1 MPADNEELWSSK
13 HLSREHRRAEARSKR
28 KPRKMPFFVLLLM
41 MILVAAACFFFAKE
55 NDYVA
60 LVATVLVSISCLFG
74 FSFGLSKVL
83 GSLIG
88 VGTAVAF
95 APGLGASREGL
106 FTEWF
111 GTTGILNRWLIIGVI
126 GLLIAFVVGVIAS
139 VILKFILESRP
150 RLSWFNGWLGFAAG
164 GLNAAIAILF
174 ALGSIQTIAPLYQ
187 TQQQQIENGLQQNAG
202 QAAQSVTS
210 TVLMVDEQ
218 TRASRLGPIVEKW
231 NPFVLI
237 PQLNQFEK
245 IQKTVTVMSDPQQVE
260 NLLQHPT
267 IQEMSDD
274 PEVKTAIDELLQSED
289 FQQLIKEESFDR
301 EAVMQV
307 LESPQILK
315 LIEQPGFLDKAME
328 VIDQTG
334 TGSSQ

>member
-1 MPADNEELWSSK
+1 M
-13 HLSREHRRAEARSKR
+13 
-28 KPRKMPFFVLLLM
+28 
-41 MILVAAACFFFAKE
+41 
-55 NDYVA
+55 
-60 LVATVLVSISCLFG
+60 
-74 FSFGLSKVL
+74 
-83 GSLIG
+83 
-88 VGTAVAF
+88 
-95 APGLGASREGL
+95 
-106 FTEWF
+106 
-111 GTTGILNRWLIIGVI
+111 I

>member
-1 MPADNEELWSSK
+1 M
-13 HLSREHRRAEARSKR
+13 
-28 KPRKMPFFVLLLM
+28 
-41 MILVAAACFFFAKE
+41 
-55 NDYVA
+55 
-60 LVATVLVSISCLFG
+60 
-74 FSFGLSKVL
+74 
-83 GSLIG
+83 
-88 VGTAVAF
+88 AF

-187 TQQQQIENGLQQNAG
+187 TQQQQIENGLQRNAG

-218 TRASRLGPIVEKW
+218 TLS
-231 NPFVLI
+231 LI
-237 PQLNQFEK
+237 H
-245 IQKTVTVMSDPQQVE
+245 I
-260 NLLQHPT
+260 
-267 IQEMSDD
+267 
-274 PEVKTAIDELLQSED
+274 
-289 FQQLIKEESFDR
+289 
-301 EAVMQV
+301 
-307 LESPQILK
+307 
-315 LIEQPGFLDKAME
+315 
-328 VIDQTG
+328 
-334 TGSSQ
+334 